1 MDKQL
6 FQNYSDAER
15 IQMLSDNAERKEEF
29 QYPRELAS
37 DEISEL
43 KDNLSNE
50 SIRLSRLDEKRKDAM
65 AEFKTEMKPIK
76 TEVARILRLLRT
88 KNEEVEEKV
97 YLIADQDEGMM
108 GYYNSKGLL
117 VHSRLLRG
125 EEKQLRIISNND
137 KKAN

>member
-37 DEISEL
+37 DEILEL
-43 KDNLSNE
+43 KDNLSDE
-50 SIRLSRLDEKRKDAM
+50 SIRLSKLDEKRKEAM
-65 AEFKTEMKPIK
+65 AEFKNEMKPIK

-88 KNEEVEEKV
+88 RNEEVEEKV

-108 GYYNSKGLL
+108 GYYNSKGQL

>member
-15 IQMLSDNAERKEEF
+15 IQMLADNAERKEDF
-29 QYPRELAS
+29 HYPRELEG

-50 SIRLSRLDEKRKDAM
+50 SIRLSKLDEKRKNVM
-65 AEFKTEMKPIK
+65 AEFKTEMKPLK
-76 TEVARILRLLRT
+76 AEVARILGLLRSRS
-88 KNEEVEEKV
+88 EEVEEKV
-97 YLIADQDEGMM
+97 YLIADQEEGMM
-108 GYYNSKGLL
+108 GYYNKKGQL

-125 EEKQLRIISNND
+125 EEKQLRIISENE